1 MNGSPVKVSRE
12 LVQRLHETLEKQ
24 NGIAMLGF
32 INENRHTKYE
42 LYNQIEKQM
51 RGYKDII

>member
-1 MNGSPVKVSRE
+1 MNGSPVKVRRE

-32 INENRHTKYE
+32 IDENRHTKYE